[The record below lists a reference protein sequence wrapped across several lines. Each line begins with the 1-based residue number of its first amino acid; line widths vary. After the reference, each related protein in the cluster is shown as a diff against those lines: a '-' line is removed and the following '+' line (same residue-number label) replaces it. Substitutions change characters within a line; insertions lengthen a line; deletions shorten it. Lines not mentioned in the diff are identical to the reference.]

1 MDLNFMEEEHYLLRE
16 SVRKFANNEIAPLAE
31 EIDRADKMPEDL
43 FAKMG
48 RLGILGISIPEEFGG
63 AGSDFLAALIAG
75 EELARVSP
83 AVSLSYG
90 AHTYLCA
97 YNLYRNG
104 TAEQR
109 RKYLPSLCT
118 GEHIGAL
125 ALTEPDAGSDA
136 VSIRARAVKKGNEYI
151 LNGSKT
157 FITNGPIADTLIV
170 YAKTDPQ
177 AGAKGISAF
186 IVERDFPGF
195 AVARKLEKMGMRGSP
210 TGELFFEDCRVPA
223 ENLLGKENLGIDVM
237 MSGLDVERVLFGGLG
252 LGLAQAAFEHSVKY
266 AKERVQFGRPIASF
280 QLIQSKLADMFT
292 HIEAARLYCY
302 QVARAAQS
310 AERGGKGTTIHK
322 RAASAVLFAAEMCNW
337 VASEA
342 VQIHGGYG
350 YMLEYPVQRLMRD
363 AKLMTIGAGTSEIR
377 RLVVA
382 REILSQA

>member
-75 EELARVSP
+75 EEVARVSP

-136 VSIRARAVKKGNEYI
+136 VSIRTRAVKKGNEYI

-280 QLIQSKLADMFT
+280 QLIQAKLADMFT

>member
-31 EIDRADKMPEDL
+31 EIDRADEMPEDL

-48 RLGILGISIPEEFGG
+48 RLGILGITIPEEFGG
-63 AGSDFLAALIAG
+63 AGSDLLAGVIAG

-90 AHTYLCA
+90 AHSNLCA
-97 YNLYRNG
+97 HNLYRNG

-109 RKYLPSLCT
+109 SKYLPSLCT

-136 VSIRARAVKKGNEYI
+136 VSIRTRAVKKGREYL

-157 FITNGPIADTLIV
+157 FITNGPIANTLIV

-177 AGAKGISAF
+177 GGAKGISAF

-195 AVARKLEKMGMRGSP
+195 IVARKLEKMGMRGSP

-223 ENLLGKENLGIDVM
+223 ENLLGKEHLGIDVM
-237 MSGLDVERVLFGGLG
+237 MSGLDMERAFFSGLA

-280 QLIQSKLADMFT
+280 QLIQAKLADMYT
-292 HIEAARLYCY
+292 QIEAARLYCY
-302 QVARAAQS
+302 QVARAAQF

-377 RLVVA
+377 RLVIA

>member
-1 MDLNFMEEEHYLLRE
+1 MDFNFMEEEHYLLRE

-31 EIDRADKMPEDL
+31 EIDRADEMPEDL

-48 RLGILGISIPEEFGG
+48 RLGILGITIPEEFGG
-63 AGSDFLAALIAG
+63 AGSDLLAALIAA
-75 EELARVSP
+75 EELGRVSP
-83 AVSLSYG
+83 AISLSYG
-90 AHTYLCA
+90 AHSNLCA
-97 YNLYRNG
+97 HNLYRNG

-109 RKYLPSLCT
+109 SKYLPSLCT

-136 VSIRARAVKKGNEYI
+136 VSIKTRAVKKGSEYL

-157 FITNGPIADTLIV
+157 FITNGPIANTLIV

-177 AGAKGISAF
+177 GGAKGISAL

-195 AVARKLEKMGMRGSP
+195 MVARKLEKMGMRGSP
-210 TGELFFEDCRVPA
+210 TAELFFEDCRVPA
-223 ENLLGKENLGIDVM
+223 ENLLGKEHLGIDVM
-237 MSGLDVERVLFGGLG
+237 MSGLDMERVFFSGLA

-266 AKERVQFGRPIASF
+266 ARERVQFGRPIASF
-280 QLIQSKLADMFT
+280 QLIQSKLADMYT
-292 HIEAARLYCY
+292 QIEAARLYCY
-302 QVARAAQS
+302 QVARLAQS

-322 RAASAVLFAAEMCNW
+322 RAASALLFAAEMCNW

-377 RLVVA
+377 RLVIA

>member
-136 VSIRARAVKKGNEYI
+136 VSIRTRAVKKGNEYI